1 MLLHSPRS
9 ATLHADK
16 HHAHP
21 NPRKDAR
28 MSRCLPLLF
37 ACLLSSCFPAT
48 NSATAQDLRD
58 RAVLKLTFDD
68 DTAPLADL
76 ATGGKVKDVATLT
89 KDASRIPSAFIKN
102 STGRSLLLDASLGQQ
117 LVVASSED
125 LARPDAVTISGLFA
139 SLHPDSDATFH
150 GLFAKRNATEGNPT
164 NYGINFGPATDNLQ
178 LYINGGA
185 GYKIV
190 NYSAKAA
197 LGYRRRV
204 HLTASF
210 DNADAPGADADA
222 DVDDVRVRLFIN
234 GQPLKPTG
242 TGAGIIDGNTCWLTD
257 VSLAT
262 CVSNTPFTVG
272 SSFTDGELTRLICDD
287 LFVFAEALSDADAK
301 SLFELTTAASAA
313 EISAE
318 QAAARTALPTPA
330 ITRLS
335 QPSAEIGRTTRIT
348 VYGQNLTAARLHS
361 DLPASSAKA
370 VDAGTADSA
379 TFDVTVPP
387 ETVPGRYIV
396 RCVTASGVSNAA
408 VIAFDRI
415 PTSADG
421 TFTEAAPAETL
432 PVSVAG
438 ILAGTEQKRVWF
450 KAKAGQKVIAEAD
463 ARRLGS
469 TLDPVVEIR
478 SQQGAPL
485 AIQWQQPDL
494 LGDARAAVVIPAD
507 GLYYAELHDLQFQAP
522 AGSIWRLFVGD
533 LPPSAAAYPPVLTPG
548 EIAVRTASSDGL
560 SQPVSL
566 KKAGAAIT
574 AATSP
579 SIVLPLPPVR
589 IESGTHIVEP
599 VDTTWAADPV
609 DATFTAAPFPALLA
623 SGRITAPKEQDVIN
637 IKVTPKQNL
646 HVSIA
651 ARGIASPL
659 RPHLMLYNGDNLVA
673 QNDGEAG
680 ATDPALNYE
689 VPDGVAQ
696 LQIRIRDVS
705 GKGSP
710 SHVYRLQL
718 ARTDRHA
725 FLLTTKDG
733 GVRLPANGSVPL
745 RISVIRQSPS
755 FRYTGPIRL
764 SLSGSKG
771 LTVVPEII
779 PAQETNHDVLLMIT
793 RNATV
798 ATENP
803 ADSLRIEAR
812 TEGAEPAWMTTL
824 KVEGLPEKGL
834 TLPGET
840 ILTGPGET
848 VPAVI
853 LPAGLP
859 PVLFR
864 GLPATL
870 SVQVLPLQE
879 TLPGLARFDMLT
891 TEPRRRED
899 PNKPDSPLKPAV
911 GLAEFQFAA
920 VRTAVTPLTIN
931 VPLDT
936 PSKVIDAVVSAE
948 FVDQPLAPEGPVKAW
963 TAPIRF
969 TVENAV
975 TASAPAEPVKA
986 KKATM
991 VTLPVAVRRNPL
1003 FREPVSVV
1011 LEGLP
1016 AGITATPASVAA
1028 EHSTADLAVSI
1039 ADNAAAGE
1047 VAGITAKVLAAGG
1060 QIIQMGIPVRLVVE

>member
-1 MLLHSPRS
+1 
-9 ATLHADK
+9 
-16 HHAHP
+16 
-21 NPRKDAR
+21 
-28 MSRCLPLLF
+28 MSRCLPSLIT
-37 ACLLSSCFPAT
+37 CLLLPSLFCSG
-48 NSATAQDLRD
+48 SATAQDLRD
-58 RAVLKLTFDD
+58 RAVLKLNFDD
-68 DTAPLADL
+68 DAAPLADL
-76 ATGGKVKDVATLT
+76 AAAGKVKDVATLP
-89 KDASRIPSAFIKN
+89 KDGSRIPSAFIKN
-102 STGRSLLLDASLGQQ
+102 SSGRSLLLDPAKGQQ
-117 LVVASSED
+117 LVIASSED
-125 LARPDAVTISGLFA
+125 LARPDAVTISALFA

-164 NYGINFGPATDNLQ
+164 NYGINFGPSTDNLQ
-178 LYINGGA
+178 LYINAGG
-185 GYKIV
+185 GYKVV
-190 NYSAKAA
+190 NFSAKAA
-197 LGYRRRV
+197 LGSRRRV

-210 DNADAPGADADA
+210 DNADAPAADADA

-242 TGAGIIDGNTCWLTD
+242 TGAGLIEGNTAWLTD

-301 SLFELTTAASAA
+301 TLFELTTAASAA
-313 EISAE
+313 EIAAE
-318 QAAARTALPTPA
+318 QSAARTTLPTPV

-335 QPSAEIGRTTRIT
+335 QHSAEIGRTTRIT
-348 VYGQNLTAARLHS
+348 VYGQNLASARLYS
-361 DLPASSAKA
+361 DVTAISCKP
-370 VDAGTADSA
+370 VDSGTAEA
-379 TFDVTVPP
+379 VAFDVTVPL
-387 ETVPGRYIV
+387 ETVPGRCVV
-396 RCVTASGVSNAA
+396 RCVTNAGVSNAA
-408 VIAFDRI
+408 VIACDRV
-415 PTSADG
+415 PTAPDG
-421 TFTEAAPAETL
+421 TFTESAPAETL

-438 ILAGTEQKRVWF
+438 ILGGTEQKRVWF
-450 KAKAGQKVIAEAD
+450 KAKAGQKIIAEAD

-478 SQQGAPL
+478 SQQGGPL
-485 AIQWQQPDL
+485 AVQWQQPDL

-522 AGSIWRLFVGD
+522 GGSIWRLFVGD
-533 LPPSAAAYPPVLTPG
+533 LPPSAAAYPPVLTSA
-548 EIAVRTASSDGL
+548 ETAVRTASGDGV

-566 KKAGAAIT
+566 KKSGAAI
-574 AATSP
+574 AAAASP
-579 SIVLPLPPVR
+579 SIVLPLPPIKV
-589 IESGTHIVEP
+589 EPGTHIVEP
-599 VDTTWAADPV
+599 IDATWAADPV

-623 SGRITAPKEQDVIN
+623 SGRIATPKEQDVVN
-637 IKVTPKQNL
+637 VKVTPKQSL
-646 HVSIA
+646 HLSIA

-659 RPHLMLYNGDNLVA
+659 RPHLMLYNGENLVA

-680 ATDPALNYE
+680 AGDPALNYD

-696 LQIRIRDVS
+696 LQVRIRDVS

-710 SHVYRLQL
+710 GHVYRLQI
-718 ARTDRHA
+718 ARTDRQA
-725 FLLTTKDG
+725 FLLTTRDAG
-733 GVRLPANGSVPL
+733 LRLPANGSVPL

-764 SLSGSKG
+764 SLSGPKG
-771 LTVVPEII
+771 LTVVPEVI
-779 PAQETNHDVLLMIT
+779 PPQEGNHDVLLMIT

-798 ATENP
+798 AAENP

-812 TEGAEPAWMTTL
+812 TEGAEPAWTTTL

-879 TLPGLARFDMLT
+879 TLPGLARFDMQT

-899 PNKPDSPLKPAV
+899 PGKPDSPLKPAV
-911 GLAEFQFAA
+911 GLADFQFAA

-936 PSKVIDAVVSAE
+936 PSKVIDAVISAE
-948 FVDQPLAPEGPVKAW
+948 FVDQPLAPEGPVRAW

-969 TVENAV
+969 SVENAV
-975 TASAPAEPVKA
+975 SATPPAEPVRA

-991 VTLPVAVRRNPL
+991 ITLPLTIRRNPL

-1016 AGITATPASVAA
+1016 AGITATPASIAA
-1028 EHSTADLAVSI
+1028 EHSTADLAISI

-1047 VAGITAKVLAAGG
+1047 TAGITAKVLAAGG
-1060 QIIQMGIPVRLVVE
+1060 QIIQIGIPVRLVVE